1 MKKEIRIIAWDD
13 CAFTF
18 RQKYVTAVG
27 VVFRGAAFL
36 DGLLS
41 TKITKDGSD
50 GTVGIAKSVLD
61 SRHYDQLSYIML
73 NGITIAGFNV
83 VDIKELN
90 ERTKLPVIAVQRRKP
105 DMKEFM
111 AALGKLNDCKK
122 KLQAAK
128 KAGKFFRYIV
138 KPENNFHGKEI
149 LYQKAGASNEEC
161 EELLR
166 ITCIR
171 GNIPE
176 PLRVAHLIASGL
188 SGESH
193 GRA

>member
-1 MKKEIRIIAWDD
+1 MKKEIRIIAWVD
-13 CAFTF
+13 CSFTF

-41 TKITKDGSD
+41 TKIAKDGMD
-50 GTVGIAKSVLD
+50 GTVGIAKSVLN

-73 NGITIAGFNV
+73 NGIPIAGFNV
-83 VDIKELN
+83 VDIKALN
-90 ERTKLPVIAVQRRKP
+90 KKTRLPVIAVQRRKP

-111 AALGKLNDCKK
+111 AALRKLNDCKK
-122 KLQAAK
+122 KLQAVK
-128 KAGKFFRYIV
+128 KAGKFFRF
-138 KPENNFHGKEI
+138 NFHGTEV

>member
-13 CAFTF
+13 CAFGF

-41 TKITKDGSD
+41 TKTTKDGTDSTD
-50 GTVGIAKSVLD
+50 MIAKSVLD

-83 VDIKELN
+83 VDIKGLN

-111 AALGKLNDCKK
+111 AALGKLNDSKK
-122 KLQAAK
+122 KLQAVK
-128 KAGKFFRYIV
+128 KAGKFFR
-138 KPENNFHGKEI
+138 FSFRGKEI
-149 LYQKAGASNEEC
+149 LYQKAGAGNEAC